1 MGLGAIGRAIAR
13 CALQKAELEIVAAI
27 DLDPSRVGRKLSEV
41 VDAPAPDVVIGSDAA
56 AEMRKAQGGVL
67 LHATGSRLDQVE
79 GELAQALTAGLSVV
93 STCEELSYP
102 WLRHPEIAER
112 LDPIADKRKG
122 LLLRTRGESGF
133 VLDRPPPTPRSGVRR
148 GGPVPGP

>member
-1 MGLGAIGRAIAR
+1 MGLGAIGRLIAR
-13 CALQKAELEIVAAI
+13 AALAKTELEIVAAL
-27 DLDPSRVGRKLSEV
+27 DLDPNRVGKKLGDV
-41 VDAPAPDVVIGSDAA
+41 IDAPAPDVIITADANVA
-56 AEMRKAQGGVL
+56 LARGKGGIL
-67 LHATGSRLDQVE
+67 FHATGSRLDRVE

-93 STCEELSYP
+93 STCEELAYP